1 MLCSNIV
8 VIILLFCLIMLHFY
22 TKNASAICQRTY
34 IIVWDKH
41 EKSKTLVH
49 SILISA
55 GVSTLSTFK
64 MLADSCWACSNSMSV
79 LSGPSD
85 NIIQVDE
92 LDAIG
97 IHVVI
102 KLCSRDTQLDHTN
115 FSGKSHIILALCHAF
130 EAADYAQNY
139 AGIIFSSLLLI
150 INAISKCHY
159 NCTTIPQKPVF
170 IYQFKETETT
180 TIA

>member
-1 MLCSNIV
+1 
-8 VIILLFCLIMLHFY
+8 
-22 TKNASAICQRTY
+22 
-34 IIVWDKH
+34 
-41 EKSKTLVH
+41 
-49 SILISA
+49 
-55 GVSTLSTFK
+55 
-64 MLADSCWACSNSMSV
+64 MSV

-102 KLCSRDTQLDHTN
+102 KLCSRDTQLGHTN

-150 INAISKCHY
+150 INASSQCHY
-159 NCTTIPQKPVF
+159 YCTTIPQKLVF
-170 IYQFKETETT
+170 IYQFKETT
-180 TIA
+180 TIT